1 MNSYYNYYTSS
12 KEDIDFANEC
22 VSAIKLKISSI
33 KKNDNTHSE
42 HKNIMIK
49 RLELSMISIKYY
61 YGLD

>member
-1 MNSYYNYYTSS
+1 MGLYNYYSS
-12 KEDIDFANEC
+12 TKEDIDFAMDC
-22 VSAIKLKISSI
+22 ISVIKLKISSI

-61 YGLD
+61 YGL

>member
-1 MNSYYNYYTSS
+1 MGLYNYYTST
-12 KEDIDFANEC
+12 KEDIDFAMDC
-22 VSAIKLKISSI
+22 ISAIKLKISSI

-49 RLELSMISIKYY
+49 RLELSMNAIKYY